1 MGKSKRDLDQDWR
14 NYGPNEGYAQAM
26 ADLRKSGAAGF
37 HIPTPN
43 RERQRGQ
50 ATRRAIRDQ
59 WEG

>member
-14 NYGPNEGYAQAM
+14 NYGSNDDWYSAVV
-26 ADLRKSGAAGF
+26 DRRKSGAAGF

-59 WEG
+59 WDG